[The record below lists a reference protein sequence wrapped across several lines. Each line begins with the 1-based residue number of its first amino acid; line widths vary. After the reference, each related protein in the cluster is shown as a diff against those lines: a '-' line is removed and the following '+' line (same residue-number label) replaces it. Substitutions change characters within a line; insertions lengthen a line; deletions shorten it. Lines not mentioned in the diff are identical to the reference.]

1 MVGELG
7 RWKLRLVVHDIF
19 QESRLR
25 FGGFLDGLWPRI
37 GGVVIGWLG
46 GKSREWVPGGQGT
59 DNRGPDCRGTPR
71 VDTVICIYYM
81 KYTVAVYIICTEYVH
96 YLPRM
101 PVYSNS
107 LVAADIVMDV
117 LVDLNHNS
125 CLISYSVIDG

>member
-1 MVGELG
+1 MG

-46 GKSREWVPGGQGT
+46 GRSREWVPGGQGT
-59 DNRGPDCRGTPR
+59 DNRGPDGRGTPR

-81 KYTVAVYIICTEYVH
+81 KYTVAVYIICTEYEH
-96 YLPRM
+96 YLPCM
-101 PVYSNS
+101 PFIATRW
-107 LVAADIVMDV
+107 LRLTMIIDV
-117 LVDLNHNS
+117 VVDLNHNS